1 MTNESGT
8 DTPHAVQAGS
18 YSEANFVGIL
28 ALVLLGCSL
37 LAGVVLLLAMGF
49 GG

>member
-1 MTNESGT
+1 MAKQSGA
-8 DTPHAVQAGS
+8 DTRHAVEAGS

-49 GG
+49 AG